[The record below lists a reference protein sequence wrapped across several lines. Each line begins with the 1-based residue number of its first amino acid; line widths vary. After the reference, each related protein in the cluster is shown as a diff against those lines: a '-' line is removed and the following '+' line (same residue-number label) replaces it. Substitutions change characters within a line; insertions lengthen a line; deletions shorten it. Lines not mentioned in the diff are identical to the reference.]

1 MTDAKQSQPATLAT
15 DMRLVIVTGLSGA
28 GKSTA
33 LNAFED
39 SGFFCVDNLPPPL
52 WSELVIQLAAA
63 PAAELNVAVVVD
75 VRTRDYLAD
84 VQRHVTALTTL
95 GVHVTVVFLDAADDV
110 LVNRYNFTRRHHP
123 LQRASLTSD
132 IAAERNALAE
142 LRSLADRVLDTSD
155 LSASDLRKSL
165 QRQFLSEAAF
175 QVRVMSFGFKRGV
188 PSDSDNVFDVRVM
201 PNPYYDPELRVIDG
215 RDPRVQ
221 AYAFSGDGEAFFQD
235 LLAYVS
241 SLLAKAKQGGRQHY
255 AIAVGCTGGQHRS
268 VAVAERLALHLKHDL
283 DVSVEHRDV
292 ARALAEH
299 LPASTG
305 DTHG

>member
-1 MTDAKQSQPATLAT
+1 
-15 DMRLVIVTGLSGA
+15 MRLVIVTGLSGA

-52 WSELVIQLAAA
+52 WPELVTQLAAE
-63 PAAELNVAVVVD
+63 PKVAVVVD
-75 VRTRDYLAD
+75 VRTRAYLAE
-84 VQRHVTALTTL
+84 VQRHVAALKTL
-95 GVHVTVVFLDAADDV
+95 EVQVTVVFLDAADDV

-132 IAAERNALAE
+132 IAAERTALAD
-142 LRSLADRVLDTSD
+142 LRSLADVVLDTAN
-155 LSASDLRKSL
+155 LSTSDLRKSL
-165 QRQFLSEAAF
+165 QRQFAGGAAF

-201 PNPYYDPELRVIDG
+201 PNPYYDPELRIIDG

-235 LLAYVS
+235 LLVYVS

-268 VAVAERLALHLKHDL
+268 VAVAERLASHLKHEL
-283 DVSVEHRDV
+283 DVSIEHRDV
-292 ARALAEH
+292 AQALAEH

>member
-1 MTDAKQSQPATLAT
+1 
-15 DMRLVIVTGLSGA
+15 MRLVIVTGLSGA

-52 WSELVIQLAAA
+52 WPELVTQLAAE
-63 PAAELNVAVVVD
+63 PNVAVVVD
-75 VRTRDYLAD
+75 VRTRAYLAE
-84 VQRHVTALTTL
+84 VQRYVAALKTL
-95 GVHVTVVFLDAADDV
+95 GVQVTVVFLDAADDV

-132 IAAERNALAE
+132 IAAERTALAD
-142 LRSLADRVLDTSD
+142 LRSLADVVLDTSN
-155 LSASDLRKSL
+155 LSTSDLRKSL
-165 QRQFLSEAAF
+165 QRQFASGAAF

-201 PNPYYDPELRVIDG
+201 PNPYYDPELRIIDG

-235 LLAYVS
+235 LLVYVS

-268 VAVAERLALHLKHDL
+268 VAVAERLASHLKHEL
-283 DVSVEHRDV
+283 DVSIEHRDV
-292 ARALAEH
+292 AQALAEH
-299 LPASTG
+299 QPASTG

>member
-1 MTDAKQSQPATLAT
+1 MSERPQQPSQRPASTLAN
-15 DMRLVIVTGLSGA
+15 MRVVIVTGLSGA

-33 LNAFED
+33 LNALED
-39 SGFFCVDNLPPPL
+39 SGFFGVDNLPPPL
-52 WSELVIQLAAA
+52 WTALVSHVVDE
-63 PAAELNVAVVVD
+63 PKVAIVVD
-75 VRTRDYLAD
+75 VRTRAYLAD
-84 VQRHVTALTTL
+84 VTAQLDALKAL
-95 GVHVTVVFLDAADDV
+95 GVEVTVVFLDAAEDV

-132 IAAERNALAE
+132 IAAERTTLAA
-142 LRSLADRVLDTSD
+142 LRSLADVVLDTSN
-155 LSASDLRKSL
+155 LSESDLRKTL
-165 QRQFLSEAAF
+165 QRQFAEGSAF
-175 QVRVMSFGFKRGV
+175 QLRVMSFGFKRGV

-221 AYAFSGDGEAFFQD
+221 AYAFAGDGEAFFQD
-235 LLAYVS
+235 LLTYLS
-241 SLLAKAKQGGRQHY
+241 SLLAKAKQRGRQHY

-268 VAVAERLALHLKHDL
+268 VAVAERLAAHLKHDL

-299 LPASTG
+299 IPTSG
-305 DTHG
+305 DAHG

>member
-1 MTDAKQSQPATLAT
+1 MSDAKQPTQAS

-33 LNAFED
+33 LNALED

-52 WSELVIQLAAA
+52 WPELVKQLV
-63 PAAELNVAVVVD
+63 AEPDVAVVVD

-84 VQRHVTALTTL
+84 VHRHAAALTTL
-95 GVHVTVVFLDAADDV
+95 GVQVTVVFLDAADDV

-132 IAAERNALAE
+132 IAAERTALAD
-142 LRSLADRVLDTSD
+142 LRALADVVLDTSN
-155 LSASDLRKSL
+155 LSASDLRKTL
-165 QRQFLSEAAF
+165 QRQFASETAF

-201 PNPYYDPELRVIDG
+201 PNPYYDPELRIIDG

-241 SLLAKAKQGGRQHY
+241 SLLVKAKQGGRQHY

-268 VAVAERLALHLKHDL
+268 VAVAERLASHLKHDL
-283 DVSVEHRDV
+283 DVNIEHRDV
-292 ARALAEH
+292 VRALAEH
-299 LPASTG
+299 RPAPTG